1 MIFQLRCSRASGIS
15 AMILFIMVFFS
26 CELIVAQDQNPM
38 KHLDKKSFNLPYYGL
53 STVFKDT
60 VRLTLSNCSK
70 GLLHY
75 DCIFLKFQDKTYK
88 YKFRGEEKTIM
99 VKESFTESDLTVLK
113 YNLLFIEKQYQ
124 IQIKE
129 WIRKDKLDWNLGE
142 AIKGFYMKPIQW

>member
-1 MIFQLRCSRASGIS
+1 
-15 AMILFIMVFFS
+15 
-26 CELIVAQDQNPM
+26 
-38 KHLDKKSFNLPYYGL
+38 
-53 STVFKDT
+53 
-60 VRLTLSNCSK
+60 
-70 GLLHY
+70 
-75 DCIFLKFQDKTYK
+75 
-88 YKFRGEEKTIM
+88 M